1 MPLTSNT
8 RSCQAAA
15 NTARLLASVIVN
27 NYNYGRFLPQAIDS
41 ALGQTY
47 PNVEVVVVDDGS
59 TDDSREIISRYD
71 SRIRPVLKSNG
82 GQASALNAGFAA
94 SHGDV
99 VLFLDADDLLYP
111 SAVANAVGLF
121 CESEIAKVH
130 WPLAVIDRD
139 GMTTGET
146 RPSHAP
152 PEGDFRQQV
161 LERGPSNVVSSPTS
175 GNAWS
180 RPFLK
185 RILPIPE
192 DVAYYRSC
200 ADEYLFTLAPVFGLV
215 RTIPQPQGCYRIHG
229 DNVYS
234 SRSFRQKLDL
244 ELHGY
249 DAQCRALSAALA
261 RNGMTVEVDSWK
273 QHSWFHRLDRAVSDI
288 LAVVPE
294 GSEFVLVDGTTLG
307 APREFVQRR
316 VRPFLEL
323 DGVDGGPPADD
334 EAAIRRLAT
343 LVADETQFLVVA
355 WPCFWWFDEYP
366 RWSKFLRRA
375 GGCVLSNDVVAVFD
389 LTKQPG
395 PPAVPIE
402 RDSATIAEGGFDH
415 A

>member
-1 MPLTSNT
+1 MPLTSST
-8 RSCQAAA
+8 RLHKAAA
-15 NTARLLASVIVN
+15 NAAPLLASVIVN
-27 NYNYGRFLPQAIDS
+27 NYNYGMFLPQAIDS

-47 PNVEVVVVDDGS
+47 PRLEVIVVDDGS
-59 TDDSREIISRYD
+59 TDESREIISRYD
-71 SRIRPVLKSNG
+71 SRIRPVLKPNG

-99 VLFLDADDLLYP
+99 VLFLDADDVLYP
-111 SAVANAVGLF
+111 WAVANAIALF
-121 CESEIAKVH
+121 CEPDIAKVH

-139 GMTTGET
+139 GMTTGEI
-146 RPSHAP
+146 RPAHTL
-152 PEGDFRQQV
+152 PEGDFRRQV
-161 LERGPSNVVSSPTS
+161 VERGPSNMASSPTS

-180 RPFLK
+180 SQLLR

-200 ADEYLFTLAPVFGLV
+200 ADEYLYTLVPAFGLV

-249 DAQCRALSAALA
+249 DGQCRALSAALA
-261 RNGMTVEVDSWK
+261 RNGMPVDVDSWK
-273 QHSWFHRLDRAVSDI
+273 QHSWFHRLDRAVSGI
-288 LAVVPE
+288 LAAVPE
-294 GSEFVLVDGTTLG
+294 GSEFVLVDGNTWG
-307 APREFVQRR
+307 APRELVGRR

-334 EAAIRRLAT
+334 EAAIRRLTT
-343 LVADETQFLVVA
+343 LMAGETQFLVVA
-355 WPCFWWFDEYP
+355 WPCFWWFDEYG
-366 RWSKFLRRA
+366 RWSQFLRRA

-389 LTKQPG
+389 LEKLATT
-395 PPAVPIE
+395 PAAPIDW
-402 RDSATIAEGGFDH
+402 DSTRIAEGDVDY